1 MTESKEQIRTLGNT
15 LLKQF
20 ARENT
25 EREMMELVIKVIH
38 TFPNVKAQ
46 FKALEL
52 LDQILFSYSLPNA

>member
-1 MTESKEQIRTLGNT
+1 MAESKETIKELGRE

-20 ARENT
+20 TKENT
-25 EREMMELVIKVIH
+25 EKEVMELVIKVIH

-52 LDQILFSYSLPNA
+52 MNQILIS